1 MRNKKRKSNSL
12 WISLFAVLLVL
23 ILRQW
28 PQIIP
33 SSDDS
38 IVDNERRTHKTHQSQ
53 EPATPPAASPSL
65 SRDELQLP
73 KSRIHDFDA
82 AKNELRK
89 LFGRGREFYCDCSY
103 DFTRKPNVDPGS
115 CGLKSNS
122 ARAQRIEWEHVVPAS
137 FYGRQ
142 FAEWR
147 KGDPSC
153 TGRSRKGRECARK
166 ASPVFRQIEG
176 DMYNL
181 QPSVGELNRVRGD
194 TSYGDVPG
202 EPREFGRC
210 DFERFANKTEP
221 RPEVRGDIARIYF
234 YMDARYPQ
242 FHIVNEEN
250 LKMLEEWAFSDPIDD
265 AERTRLKKIEAVQ
278 GNSFFIGRLSVA
290 SKDHPAR
297 GRSQ

>member
-1 MRNKKRKSNSL
+1 MRLKKKRNKSL

-33 SSDDS
+33 SSDNPAVRD
-38 IVDNERRTHKTHQSQ
+38 ERSSSKTHQDQ
-53 EPATPPAASPSL
+53 KPATPLPSRPSL
-65 SRDELQLP
+65 TIDEPDVP
-73 KSRIHDFDA
+73 KSRIHDFDG

-103 DFTRKPNVDPGS
+103 DFSRKPNVDPTS
-115 CGLKSNS
+115 CGLKSSS
-122 ARAQRIEWEHVVPAS
+122 ARAGRIEWEHVVPAS

-153 TGRSRKGRECARK
+153 TGRHRKGRECARK

-221 RPEVRGDIARIYF
+221 RPEIRGDIARIYF

-242 FHIVNEEN
+242 FHIVNEDN
-250 LKMLEEWAFSDPIDD
+250 LKMLEEWAVSDPIDD
-265 AERTRLKKIEAVQ
+265 AERTRLRKIEDVQ
-278 GNSFFIGRLSVA
+278 GNSFFIGRLTLA
-290 SKDHPAR
+290 SKDHPSAT
-297 GRSQ
+297 RSQ